1 MAKSVGAFN
10 YLVTTFKSFV
20 IITSL
25 TAVICGC
32 QTTETDKTTAKT
44 KEILDSQKAIVH
56 NALDNGDAKLAHQT
70 LRKLINDFPND
81 ASLQNLMGLTQ
92 LSMKNA
98 ARAVKHFQIAYKLDK
113 KPGSA
118 LNLSSALIEM
128 GDYEKA
134 VSTIKNA
141 MEQKGEPYEFKERF
155 LHNLAYAHLKQ
166 KKNVK
171 AEGYFKAAIEENP
184 SFYPSHLELAR
195 LHKQLGRPA
204 LAMRSYR
211 EAMDYCQICLDPV
224 SELTTLYVK
233 AGKMGEARD
242 ILIKYNKVQ
251 GVGEIDRKK
260 ANGLLNIVT
269 AAGNNPNKKL

>member
-10 YLVTTFKSFV
+10 YLVATLKSFV

-25 TAVICGC
+25 TAGICGC
-32 QTTETDKTTAKT
+32 QTTETDKTTIKT

-70 LRKLINDFPND
+70 LRRLINDYPND

-98 ARAVKHFQIAYKLDK
+98 ARAVKHFQIAYKIDK

-134 VSTIKNA
+134 ITTIKQA
-141 MEQKGEPYEFKERF
+141 MDQKGEPYEFKERF

-171 AEGYFKAAIEENP
+171 AETYFKSALEENP

-224 SELTTLYVK
+224 TELTTLYVK

-251 GVGEIDRKK
+251 GVANADRKK

>member
-1 MAKSVGAFN
+1 MAKSVGALN
-10 YLVTTFKSFV
+10 ILATRIKSLALVF
-20 IITSL
+20 SL
-25 TAVICGC
+25 TAVIGGC
-32 QTTETDKTTAKT
+32 QTTETDQTTIKT

-113 KPGSA
+113 QPGSA

-128 GDYEKA
+128 GDYDKA
-134 VSTIKNA
+134 ISTIKGA
-141 MEQKGEPYEFKERF
+141 LEQKGEPYRFKERF

-171 AEGYFKAAIEENP
+171 AESFFKSAIEENP

-251 GVGEIDRKK
+251 GVTEADRKK
-260 ANGLLNIVT
+260 ANSLLNIVT
-269 AAGNNPNKKL
+269 AAGKPTNRKL

>member
-1 MAKSVGAFN
+1 MAKSVGALN
-10 YLVTTFKSFV
+10 YLAITLKSFA
-20 IITSL
+20 IILSL
-25 TAVICGC
+25 TAVIGGC
-32 QTTETDKTTAKT
+32 QTTETDKTSTKT
-44 KEILDSQKAIVH
+44 KEILESQKAIVH
-56 NALDNGDAKLAHQT
+56 NALDNGDSKLAHQT
-70 LRKLINDFPND
+70 LRKLLNDFPED

-92 LSMKNA
+92 LSMKNS

-134 VSTIKNA
+134 ITTIKSA
-141 MEQKGEPYEFKERF
+141 LDQKGEPYQFKERF

-171 AEGYFKAAIEENP
+171 AEGFFKTAIEENP

-211 EAMDYCQICLDPV
+211 EAMEYCQVCLDPV

-233 AGKMGEARD
+233 AGKIGEARD

-251 GVGEIDRKK
+251 GVAESDRKK
-260 ANGLLNIVT
+260 VSGLLNIVT
-269 AAGNNPNKKL
+269 AAGNNPNRKL

>member
-1 MAKSVGAFN
+1 MAKSVGALN
-10 YLVTTFKSFV
+10 YLATTLKSFA
-20 IITSL
+20 IILSL
-25 TAVICGC
+25 TAVIGGC
-32 QTTETDKTTAKT
+32 QTTETDKTSTKT
-44 KEILDSQKAIVH
+44 KEILESQKAIVH
-56 NALDNGDAKLAHQT
+56 NALDNGDSKLAHQT
-70 LRKLINDFPND
+70 LRKLLNDFPED

-92 LSMKNA
+92 LSMKNSS
-98 ARAVKHFQIAYKLDK
+98 RAVKHFQIAYKLDK

-134 VSTIKNA
+134 ITTIKSA
-141 MEQKGEPYEFKERF
+141 MDQKGEPYQFKERF

-171 AEGYFKAAIEENP
+171 AEGIFKTAIEENP

-211 EAMDYCQICLDPV
+211 EAMEYCQVCLDPV

-251 GVGEIDRKK
+251 GVAESDRKK
-260 ANGLLNIVT
+260 ASGLLNIVT
-269 AAGNNPNKKL
+269 APGNNPNRKL